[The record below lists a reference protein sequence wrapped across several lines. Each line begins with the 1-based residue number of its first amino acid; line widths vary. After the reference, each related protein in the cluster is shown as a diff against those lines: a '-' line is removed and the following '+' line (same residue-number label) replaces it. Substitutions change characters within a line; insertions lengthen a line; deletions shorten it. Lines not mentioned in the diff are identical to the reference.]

1 MQQMNSASL
10 LQMSSKQLK
19 NYIRAYN
26 LSAKAAIEKDD
37 LVRIILNTRPISND
51 SEVYYR
57 NHRHEHLPISPPPQQ
72 GNETGASST
81 ISQMFND
88 LFSGGGSSGSSSS
101 SGSNNAQREAERQR
115 RQQEERIR
123 QQQQRQRRQ
132 EEERMRQ
139 QRAHEQHQRRMEEER
154 IRQQQS
160 REQSQRRQEEER
172 MRQQQQQ
179 QQQQS
184 TRKEDTVSVDEMIL
198 SKMDP
203 KTLSVKTLKAILR
216 ANFVEQS
223 HALEKSDLVSRVQWL
238 IDERR
243 KELSANDQTPVN
255 DDSLCRICCDAQQN
269 CVFLDCGH
277 MVTCMDCG
285 KQVINTVCMEK
296 KREQLSHAMLEYS
309 LFRARM
315 NVPFVVN
322 QSSSLSM
329 FSAHD
334 PGA

>member
-10 LQMSSKQLK
+10 SQMSSKQLK
-19 NYIRAYN
+19 SYIQAYN

-57 NHRHEHLPISPPPQQ
+57 NHRHEHRPISSPQ
-72 GNETGASST
+72 GNNDGGNGASST

-88 LFSGGGSSGSSSS
+88 LFSGTSNNNSSSSSS
-101 SGSNNAQREAERQR
+101 SGSSSRQRE
-115 RQQEERIR
+115 QE
-123 QQQQRQRRQ
+123 RQRRQ
-132 EEERMRQ
+132 EEERIRQRQEQERRRQ
-139 QRAHEQHQRRMEEER
+139 QQAQEQQRQRQWHEENQRRQQEEQR
-154 IRQQQS
+154 QRQQQS
-160 REQSQRRQEEER
+160 RPAPTAS
-172 MRQQQQQ
+172 M
-179 QQQQS
+179 
-184 TRKEDTVSVDEMIL
+184 RKEDTLSVDDMIL
-198 SKMDP
+198 SRMDP

-243 KELSANDQTPVN
+243 KELSANDQAPVN
-255 DDSLCRICCDAQQN
+255 EDSLCRICCDAQQN

-285 KQVINTVCMEK
+285 KQVIPRHC
-296 KREQLSHAMLEYS
+296 A
-309 LFRARM
+309 
-315 NVPFVVN
+315 
-322 QSSSLSM
+322 
-329 FSAHD
+329 
-334 PGA
+334 

>member
-51 SEVYYR
+51 SEIYYR
-57 NHRHEHLPISPPPQQ
+57 NHRHEQLPISPPQ
-72 GNETGASST
+72 GNDTGSNGASST

-88 LFSGGGSSGSSSS
+88 LFSGGGGGSSSS
-101 SGSNNAQREAERQR
+101 NSGSNNGQREAERQR

-123 QQQQRQRRQ
+123 QQQR
-132 EEERMRQ
+132 
-139 QRAHEQHQRRMEEER
+139 QRRMEEER
-154 IRQQQS
+154 IRQQ
-160 REQSQRRQEEER
+160 RAHEQHQRRQEEER
-172 MRQQQQQ
+172 MRQQQAHEQQRQRRQEEERIRQQ

-243 KELSANDQTPVN
+243 KELSANDQAPVN

-285 KQVINTVCMEK
+285 KQVNDIVDEK
-296 KREQLSHAMLEYS
+296 KESHYLMTC
-309 LFRARM
+309 F
-315 NVPFVVN
+315 
-322 QSSSLSM
+322 
-329 FSAHD
+329 
-334 PGA
+334 GI